1 MTANQVFTPYL
12 SLWALVPD
20 GTAVVTPSS
29 RLLPVRWR
37 GKAAML
43 KVALHEEEERGGG
56 LMVWWDGVGAARVYA
71 HRGPGVLLERA
82 DDPDRLAVMAGSG
95 RDDEASRIICGV
107 AAALHTPR
115 PQPAPASLV
124 PLEVWFR
131 ALEPAA
137 ARHGG
142 VLHASQAAADE
153 LLASPQEVG
162 PLHGDLHHGNV
173 LSFGERG
180 WLAIDPKGLLGER
193 GYDFANLFCNPDA
206 ATAGASGRLARQ
218 LGVVADAAR
227 LDPARLLRWV
237 LAYSGLSA
245 AWTLE
250 DGGDAGA
257 ALTVAGIAQALMSQG
272 LLGGEG

>member
-1 MTANQVFTPYL
+1 MTASQVFAPYL
-12 SLWALVPD
+12 SLWNLVPD

-29 RLLPVRWR
+29 RLLGVCWQ

-56 LMVWWDGVGAARVYA
+56 LMVWWDGVAAARVYA
-71 HRGPGVLLERA
+71 QRGPGVLLERA
-82 DDPDRLAVMAGSG
+82 DDPGRLAVMARNG

-115 PQPAPASLV
+115 PQPPPASLV
-124 PLEVWFR
+124 PLHRWFA

-142 VLHASQAAADE
+142 VLHASLAAAEE
-153 LLASPQEVG
+153 LLAAPQEVG

-173 LSFGERG
+173 LHFGERG

-193 GYDFANLFCNPDA
+193 GYDFANLFCNPDP
-206 ATAGASGRLARQ
+206 ATAGAPGRLARQ
-218 LGVVADAAR
+218 LVVVADAAH

-257 ALTVAGIAQALMSQG
+257 ALTVAGITRG
-272 LLGGEG
+272 LLSGAG